1 MFELLADFHFIRPE
15 WLLAILPCL
24 WLLYR
29 FALYQKSSS
38 GWSSAIDAELLQVQL
53 APGTQ
58 TKRRGITALLGTGL
72 LLGVL
77 ALAGPAWERLPQA
90 VEQKREALVIVL
102 DLSLSMYA
110 QDLSPSRL
118 VRARQKITDI
128 LRERKEGFTAM
139 VAYAG
144 DAHAVAPLTD
154 DTGTIENLVA
164 ALNPSM
170 MPALGSNVGLGIESA
185 LQLLE
190 NASVYDARILLLTD
204 GIDNIGDVTR
214 HSNPR
219 IPISIIGVGTAAGG
233 SIPLDFVNQPGRILR
248 DEEGDSIVAKLD
260 EARLSSIAELC
271 HGFYSDLTLTMSD
284 IETTLPPLAL
294 DEDAIVSDRRF
305 DAWADV
311 GPWLVLL
318 LLPLLL
324 LAFRRGSLAVLLVGI
339 GLGGVVPDAR
349 AGLWD
354 DLWQRRDQQA
364 HHALKHGAPE
374 AAAVLFEDKD
384 WKAAAQYRAG
394 EFDKSTNH
402 FQEALSDSQKALSDS
417 QKALSDSD
425 RASLVTDQYN
435 LANSLVQIGQLDD
448 ALVAY
453 NKVLE
458 LDPEHEDAA
467 FNKEL
472 VDQAKEQQQGEASD
486 KDNQESQ
493 EDSNED
499 AEKER
504 EQQSESDGSEE
515 QQQDD
520 SQEQSEGDSQE
531 GEETDSS
538 DAQQQQSPEEGE
550 EQEQEQLAQEP
561 TEEQKAA
568 MEQWLRRVPDE
579 PGGLLRRKFKYET
592 DQRRREGD
600 YQPKAKK
607 IW

>member
-1 MFELLADFHFIRPE
+1 MLEALTNLHFVRPL
-15 WLLAILPCL
+15 WLLMLLPCG

-29 FALYQKSSS
+29 FALYQKSGS
-38 GWSSAIDAELLQVQL
+38 GWASAIDAELLQVQL

-58 TKRRGITALLGTGL
+58 TKRRGITTLLGAGL
-72 LLGVL
+72 LLGVI
-77 ALAGPAWERLPQA
+77 ALAGPAWERLPQP
-90 VEQKREALVIVL
+90 VEQKSDALVIVL

-128 LRERKEGFTAM
+128 LRERREGFTAM

-164 ALNPSM
+164 ALSPSM
-170 MPALGSNVGLGIESA
+170 MPSLGSNVGLGIESA
-185 LQLLE
+185 LALLA
-190 NASVYDARILLLTD
+190 NASVADARILLLTD

-219 IPISIIGVGTAAGG
+219 IPISIIGVGTPQGAN
-233 SIPLDFVNQPGRILR
+233 IPLDFVNQPGRILR
-248 DEEGDSIVAKLD
+248 DEEGDAIQAKLD
-260 EARLSSIAELC
+260 VERLASIAELC
-271 HGFYSDLTLTMSD
+271 NGFYSDLTLDMQD
-284 IETTLPPLAL
+284 ITRTLPPLDL
-294 DEDAIVSDRRF
+294 TDDAVLSDRQF
-305 DAWADV
+305 DAWADF

-324 LAFRRGSLAVLLVGI
+324 LAFRRGALAVLLIGI
-339 GLGGVVPDAR
+339 AVPDAS
-349 AGLWD
+349 AGVWD

-364 HHALKHGAPE
+364 HHALNHGAPE
-374 AAAVLFEDKD
+374 EAAVLFEDEQ
-384 WKAAAQYRAG
+384 WKAAAQYRSG

-402 FQEALSDSQKALSDS
+402 YASAVANPESDTP
-417 QKALSDSD
+417 
-425 RASLVTDQYN
+425 VTDLYN
-435 LANSLVQIGQLDD
+435 LANSLVQTGKLEEAIK
-448 ALVAY
+448 AY
-453 NKVLE
+453 DSVLE
-458 LDPEHEDAA
+458 RDPDHEDAA
-467 FNKEL
+467 FNKAL
-472 VDQAKEQQQGEASD
+472 VEQAQQDQQGESSD

-493 EDSNED
+493 EDSEED
-499 AEKER
+499 AEQDR
-504 EQQSESDGSEE
+504 EQQSQSDGSDE

-520 SQEQSEGDSQE
+520 SQEQNESDQQE
-531 GEETDSS
+531 GAETEQSEEQ
-538 DAQQQQSPEEGE
+538 QQQQSPEEGE
-550 EQEQEQLAQEP
+550 EQTEEQLAQEA

-592 DQRRREGD
+592 DQRRREGN
-600 YQPKAKK
+600 YQPKPKK